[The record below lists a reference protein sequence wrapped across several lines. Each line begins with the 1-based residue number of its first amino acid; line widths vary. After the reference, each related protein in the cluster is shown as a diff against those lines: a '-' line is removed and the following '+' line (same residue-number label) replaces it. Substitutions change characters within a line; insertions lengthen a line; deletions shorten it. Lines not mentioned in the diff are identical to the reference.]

1 MKNIWKIFRADVSH
15 IKNNVIALIVILGLT
30 VVPALYAWFNI
41 AASWDPYS
49 NTGGIRVAV
58 ANADEGYESSIVP
71 VKINM
76 GDTVISSLRANEQM
90 DWVFTDKKKAVEGVR
105 SGKYYAAIV
114 IPKAFSK
121 DMMTVFSDDVTHS
134 SLIYYS
140 NQKENAIAPKVTDKG
155 ADSIRTQID
164 EIFTKTISQ
173 IGLDV
178 MNSLSSYLNQ
188 DGTRTMIGNLAGNT
202 KNSADD
208 LRGLAS
214 TMTAFSDMMDSMQ
227 GILDTT
233 SSLLKQSGESTE
245 AGLDVLKDTGEG
257 MEGLSSSLSGT
268 TEVISQVLE
277 DSGSYYQA
285 VSQVIDETFASMEDN
300 SQNAAS
306 SLLGLSDVTQS
317 VIDKYTDFRDSL
329 AAVRDA
335 LPVGGEL
342 LNPLIS
348 NMEELTAG
356 QQALKDKLDE
366 TAEKIT
372 DTAADI
378 GTYHGQLQQMADDS
392 VQQIS
397 SVQSD
402 YEENLQAE
410 LGELFGTL
418 GDTGT
423 SVANVME
430 KLDDS
435 LSGLGNIS
443 DSASSDL
450 AEVRKALDTS
460 ASLLTEAADKIEGVS
475 KTLGDAV
482 DSQDSDVLKNLIGSD
497 PASLSSVLAAPVKL
511 NRTAVYSVENYGS
524 SMAPFYSSL
533 AIWVGGIV
541 LVAMMKVNVSKKT
554 TDSLKNVK
562 EYQMY
567 LGRYILFF
575 LMGLLQSGLIC
586 LGDLYYLGIQCE
598 HPFLFVLAGWMA
610 SVAFV
615 NLIYTLTVSFGDI
628 GKAICVVLLVIQV
641 AGSGGTFPIEV
652 APAFFKKV
660 YLFLPFTHSMAA
672 MRECIGG
679 LYGNTYWTE
688 MGRLGL
694 FLAASLLLG
703 LVLRKPVIRLNHAFM
718 EKLESTK
725 IM

>member
-155 ADSIRTQID
+155 ADSIRAQID

-366 TAEKIT
+366 TAGKIT

-378 GTYHGQLQQMADDS
+378 GTYHGQLQQMADEFYPLVEPHGKKIQVETPESLVYQGDGDKLARVFNNIIKNAVSYSYDNTVIAISARATGNRIVTQVSSHGDVIPDHQQKQIFEKFFRLDS
-392 VQQIS
+392 SRSTQ
-397 SVQSD
+397 
-402 YEENLQAE
+402 
-410 LGELFGTL
+410 
-418 GDTGT
+418 TGG
-423 SVANVME
+423 A
-430 KLDDS
+430 
-435 LSGLGNIS
+435 GLG
-443 DSASSDL
+443 
-450 AEVRKALDTS
+450 
-460 ASLLTEAADKIEGVS
+460 
-475 KTLGDAV
+475 
-482 DSQDSDVLKNLIGSD
+482 
-497 PASLSSVLAAPVKL
+497 
-511 NRTAVYSVENYGS
+511 
-524 SMAPFYSSL
+524 L
-533 AIWVGGIV
+533 AIAKEIVDAHGGKIAV
-541 LVAMMKVNVSKKT
+541 KSDEEQTVFTVSLPIEP
-554 TDSLKNVK
+554 SLK
-562 EYQMY
+562 
-567 LGRYILFF
+567 
-575 LMGLLQSGLIC
+575 
-586 LGDLYYLGIQCE
+586 
-598 HPFLFVLAGWMA
+598 
-610 SVAFV
+610 
-615 NLIYTLTVSFGDI
+615 
-628 GKAICVVLLVIQV
+628 
-641 AGSGGTFPIEV
+641 
-652 APAFFKKV
+652 
-660 YLFLPFTHSMAA
+660 
-672 MRECIGG
+672 
-679 LYGNTYWTE
+679 
-688 MGRLGL
+688 
-694 FLAASLLLG
+694 
-703 LVLRKPVIRLNHAFM
+703 
-718 EKLESTK
+718 
-725 IM
+725 

>member
-1 MKNIWKIFRADVSH
+1 MKNIWKIFRSDISH

-49 NTGGIRVAV
+49 NTGGIKVAV
-58 ANADEGYESSIVP
+58 ANADEGYESSIAP
-71 VKINM
+71 IKINM
-76 GDTVISSLRANEQM
+76 GDTVISNLRANEQM
-90 DWVFTDKKKAVEGVR
+90 DWVFTGKKKAVEGVR

-114 IPKAFSK
+114 IPKSFSR

-134 SLIYYS
+134 KLVYYS

-155 ADSIRTQID
+155 ADSIRSQID

-178 MNSLSSYLNQ
+178 MNSLSSYLDQ
-188 DGTRTMIGNLAGNT
+188 DGTKTMIGNLAGNT
-202 KNSADD
+202 ENSADD

-233 SSLLKQSGESTE
+233 SSLLEQSGESTDT
-245 AGLDVLKDTGEG
+245 GLDVLSDAGDG
-257 MEGLSSSLSGT
+257 IDSLSSTLAGT
-268 TEVISQVLE
+268 TEAVSQVLG
-277 DSGSYYQA
+277 DSGSYYRA
-285 VSQVIDETFASMEDN
+285 VSQVINETFDSMENNTQD
-300 SQNAAS
+300 AAS
-306 SLLGLSDVTQS
+306 SLAGLSEVTQS

-329 AAVRDA
+329 ASIRDS
-335 LPVGGEL
+335 LPAGGEL
-342 LNPLIS
+342 LDPFIS
-348 NMEELTAG
+348 NMEELIAG

-366 TAEKIT
+366 TAGKIT

-378 GTYHGQLQQMADDS
+378 STYHSQLGQMAEDS
-392 VQQIS
+392 VQQIA

-410 LGELFGTL
+410 LEELFQTL

-423 SVANVME
+423 SVAKMMG

-435 LSGLGNIS
+435 LLGLKNIS
-443 DSASSDL
+443 DGAALDL
-450 AEVRKALDTS
+450 ADVRKALDTS
-460 ASLLTEAADKIEGVS
+460 ASLLTEAADQIEGVS
-475 KTLGDAV
+475 KTLGDAA
-482 DSQDSDVLKNLIGSD
+482 DSQDSDMLQNLIGSD
-497 PASLSSVLAAPVKL
+497 PASLSAALAAPVKL
-511 NRTAVYSVENYGS
+511 QRTAVYPVENYGS

-554 TDSLKNVK
+554 TDSLKNMK

-567 LGRYILFF
+567 LGRYILFL
-575 LMGLLQSGLIC
+575 LMGLFQSGLIC

-598 HPFLFVLAGWMA
+598 HPFLFVVAGWMA
-610 SVAFV
+610 SIAFV

-628 GKAICVVLLVIQV
+628 GKAVCVILLVIQV

-660 YLFLPFTHSMAA
+660 YPFLPFTHSMTA

-679 LYGNTYWTE
+679 FYGNTYWAE
-688 MGRLGL
+688 LGKLGL

-725 IM
+725 VM

>member
-1 MKNIWKIFRADVSH
+1 MKNIWKIFRSDISH

-49 NTGGIRVAV
+49 NTGGIKVAV
-58 ANADEGYESSIVP
+58 ANADEGYESSIAP
-71 VKINM
+71 IKINM
-76 GDTVISSLRANEQM
+76 GDTVISNLRANEQM
-90 DWVFTDKKKAVEGVR
+90 DWVFTGKKKAVEGVR

-114 IPKAFSK
+114 IPKSFSR

-134 SLIYYS
+134 KLVYYS

-155 ADSIRTQID
+155 ADSIRSQID

-178 MNSLSSYLNQ
+178 MNSLSSYLDQ
-188 DGTRTMIGNLAGNT
+188 DGTKTMIGNLAGNT
-202 KNSADD
+202 ENSADD

-233 SSLLKQSGESTE
+233 SSLLEQSGESTDT
-245 AGLDVLKDTGEG
+245 GLDVLSDAGDG
-257 MEGLSSSLSGT
+257 IDSLSSTLAGT
-268 TEVISQVLE
+268 TEAVSQVLG
-277 DSGSYYQA
+277 DSGSYYRA
-285 VSQVIDETFASMEDN
+285 VSQVINETFDSMENNTQD
-300 SQNAAS
+300 AAS
-306 SLLGLSDVTQS
+306 SLAGLSEVTQS

-329 AAVRDA
+329 ASIRDS
-335 LPVGGEL
+335 LPAGGEL
-342 LNPLIS
+342 LDPFIS
-348 NMEELTAG
+348 NMEELIAG

-366 TAEKIT
+366 TAGKIT

-378 GTYHGQLQQMADDS
+378 STYHSQLGQMAEDS
-392 VQQIS
+392 VQQIA

-410 LGELFGTL
+410 LEELFQTL

-423 SVANVME
+423 SVAKMMG

-435 LSGLGNIS
+435 LLGLKNIS
-443 DSASSDL
+443 DGAALDL
-450 AEVRKALDTS
+450 ADVRKALDTS
-460 ASLLTEAADKIEGVS
+460 ASLLTEAADQIEGVS
-475 KTLGDAV
+475 KTLGDAA
-482 DSQDSDVLKNLIGSD
+482 DSQDSDMLQNLIGSD
-497 PASLSSVLAAPVKL
+497 PASLSAALAAPVKL
-511 NRTAVYSVENYGS
+511 QRTAVYPVENYGS

-567 LGRYILFF
+567 LGRYILFL
-575 LMGLLQSGLIC
+575 LMGLFQSGLIC

-598 HPFLFVLAGWMA
+598 HPFLFVVAGWMA
-610 SVAFV
+610 SIAFV
-615 NLIYTLTVSFGDI
+615 NLIYTYGLFWRYR
-628 GKAICVVLLVIQV
+628 Q
-641 AGSGGTFPIEV
+641 GS
-652 APAFFKKV
+652 
-660 YLFLPFTHSMAA
+660 
-672 MRECIGG
+672 MRDPSCHPG
-679 LYGNTYWTE
+679 
-688 MGRLGL
+688 GRLRRDFSYRGG
-694 FLAASLLLG
+694 AC
-703 LVLRKPVIRLNHAFM
+703 VL
-718 EKLESTK
+718 
-725 IM
+725 